1 MLLYAWT
8 VPERVYRNPFCKL
21 LMVIASRKKEQGR
34 ETYFFNWLPFDLH
47 EFFSMFSYDLFSK
60 KQINLK
66 NSRLSVASNRTQLK
80 LTWACERKLK
90 ALVAQSW
97 PTLCDPM
104 DCSPPGSSVHGILQ
118 EGTLEWVAIPFSRG
132 SSQPMDWTWVSC
144 IAGRLFIAWATKEAH
159 KRTHILKD
167 AVFTHG
173 TQGQEGS
180 QCWEAWIQ
188 EYKANRTVSPPCPSI
203 PILDQRTSSQV
214 ERT

>member
-104 DCSPPGSSVHGILQ
+104 DCSPPGSSVHGISQTGILK
-118 EGTLEWVAIPFSRG
+118 WFAIFQGWNLGPLHFRQILLPSEPQG
-132 SSQPMDWTWVSC
+132 SSLKVNTNILHKVTYMDLCALLWV
-144 IAGRLFIAWATKEAH
+144 T
-159 KRTHILKD
+159 
-167 AVFTHG
+167 
-173 TQGQEGS
+173 
-180 QCWEAWIQ
+180 
-188 EYKANRTVSPPCPSI
+188 
-203 PILDQRTSSQV
+203 
-214 ERT
+214 